1 MIAGLLTGIAASPW
15 VRAALRYGA
24 IVLTVLLFLLA
35 LRRSGAP
42 ASEWDASPN
51 ALKPRRRPMTP
62 NAGCWKRRLAV
73 LAITTSLLTGCA
85 TGSSDSGGLGA
96 CPYVVE
102 YSRAFQAQ
110 AAEELELLPEDK
122 AIAELLADCAV
133 MREQAQAYKRISGLP
148 LSYRQN

>member
-1 MIAGLLTGIAASPW
+1 MMSNARFW
-15 VRAALRYGA
+15 KLRL
-24 IVLTVLLFLLA
+24 V
-35 LRRSGAP
+35 
-42 ASEWDASPN
+42 
-51 ALKPRRRPMTP
+51 
-62 NAGCWKRRLAV
+62 V

-85 TGSSDSGGLGA
+85 TGSSDGGGLGA

-122 AIAELLADCAV
+122 AIAELLGDCAV
-133 MREQAQAYKRISGLP
+133 MREQVQAYKRISGLP